1 MGLYECIK
9 DVASLVQKADNID
22 LYRKLLDLSA
32 QALDMQAEITRL
44 KEENAELRK
53 GQDLESRIIRHPE
66 NFLTIE
72 GESEDIRYCPVC
84 WGNEHKL
91 IQLLLCDDDY
101 CRFVCVNCKNNGIYD
116 YSKRA
121 ETLRRDEGD
130 RARLDKDS
138 TL

>member
-1 MGLYECIK
+1 MGWFEAFK
-9 DVASLVQKADNID
+9 DVLTVAQKADNVD
-22 LYRKLLDLSA
+22 LVRQLLELNNQALEMQEEIRKLK
-32 QALDMQAEITRL
+32 Q
-44 KEENAELRK
+44 ENVELRK
-53 GQDLESRIIRHPE
+53 VQDLESRIIRHSE

-91 IQLLLCDDDY
+91 IQLLLYDGDY

-121 ETLRRDEGD
+121 ETLRRDEEE